1 MDEIEDANDDIE
13 YNKLLFIGSNKDKFN
28 LNIFCMSL
36 NLLLD
41 ILMVK
46 LH

>member
-13 YNKLLFIGSNKDKFN
+13 YNKLPFIGSNKDKFN
-28 LNIFCMSL
+28 LNIFSMSL